1 MPLPSPRGFW
11 VISMGSKA
19 KDFLTAKIS
28 VPFTAI
34 TSPTFEKME
43 QGPYL
48 VKDPK
53 IDVPSS
59 VLAEDMDIYS
69 REAELGG
76 MEVARKGWDTVEV
89 SQDRET
95 AVFKREGD
103 DYVLDG
109 VYAPNL
115 AYDMPLTKI
124 IEKNAVKDIEAAMDY
139 EFLSHI
145 DAAAKAM
152 KK

>member
-1 MPLPSPRGFW
+1 MAKTK
-11 VISMGSKA
+11 GSKL
-19 KDFLTAKIS
+19 KDFLTVKIS
-28 VPFTAI
+28 VPFTTI

-89 SQDRET
+89 AQDHET

-109 VYAPNL
+109 VYTPNL

-124 IEKNAVKDIEAAMDY
+124 IEKNAVKDIEYIMDCTFRDHVEAA
-139 EFLSHI
+139 I
-145 DAAAKAM
+145 KAKDSDDHNP
-152 KK
+152 